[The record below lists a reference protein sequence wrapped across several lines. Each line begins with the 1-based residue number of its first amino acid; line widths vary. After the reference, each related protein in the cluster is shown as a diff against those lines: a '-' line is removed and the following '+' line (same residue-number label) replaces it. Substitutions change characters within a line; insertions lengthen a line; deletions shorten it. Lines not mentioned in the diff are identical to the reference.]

1 MTRPAPRSLA
11 CSLPRLALLLVV
23 LTPAVPA
30 APPDGY
36 AFLPFDEALRRAAA
50 EDRRVFLYV
59 GREGCPTCDQT
70 NRESLADPTL
80 RELLQREYLVSYV
93 DAEGGGRLTLPTGER
108 VTEMDLNALLGVIGT
123 PTFFF
128 LEPDG
133 SAILKRPGFQSVADF
148 RLYDRFVREGHYRT
162 QTLAQFRDAT
172 Q

>member
-1 MTRPAPRSLA
+1 MTRP
-11 CSLPRLALLLVV
+11 LPRAPARTLPLLALLLVV
-23 LTPAVPA
+23 LTPVVLA

-36 AFLPFDEALRRAAA
+36 AFAPFDEALRRAAA
-50 EDRRVFLYV
+50 EDRRIFLYV

-70 NRESLADPTL
+70 NRESLADPAL

-93 DAEGGGRLTLPTGER
+93 DAEGGRRLTLPSGER
-108 VTEMDLNALLGVIGT
+108 VTEMDLNALLGVVGT

-133 SAILKRPGFQSVADF
+133 STILKRPGFQSVADF
-148 RLYDRFVREGHYRT
+148 RLYDRFIREGHYRT
-162 QTLAQFRDAT
+162 QTLAQFREAT